1 MNDNKKEPTIPQ
13 LIAEIRKMAPG
24 GDIDLEYGK
33 LMEGLYI
40 SAANGEILTYGELT
54 ARYDKLNEEY
64 KAALKASSL
73 DERELDP
80 LFLENTKSSQ
90 EAGESLK
97 DYAYRMCAV
106 INMIEFDGVEF
117 RLSEEG

>member
-13 LIAEIRKMAPG
+13 LIAEIRKMVPG